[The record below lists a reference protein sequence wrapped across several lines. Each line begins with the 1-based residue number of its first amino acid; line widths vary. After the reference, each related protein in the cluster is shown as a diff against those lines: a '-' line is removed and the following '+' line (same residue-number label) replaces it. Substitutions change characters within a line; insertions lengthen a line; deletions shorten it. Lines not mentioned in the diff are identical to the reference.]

1 MTLAQEVRPELRPT
15 CAGGFPRRVNLL
27 KIRSLD
33 SGSMELQKQL
43 KVRGPFVDVH
53 SDWLI

>member
-1 MTLAQEVRPELRPT
+1 MPLAQEVRPELRPT